1 MKKIKDKKTHSNT
14 FQDID
19 DIIDSPPFDAY
30 KYNSSNESKPLQSH
44 ENIKLA
50 DRYLKLRMR

>member
-1 MKKIKDKKTHSNT
+1 MKKIKDHKTHSNT

-30 KYNSSNESKPLQSH
+30 KYNSSNESKPQ
-44 ENIKLA
+44 
-50 DRYLKLRMR
+50 